1 MPIELW
7 LLGSLRAIVEVALLS
22 LLGQGAVGFLA
33 GASRAK
39 NPIYGLFSIV
49 ARPPIRITRCI
60 APKAILDSHIPY
72 LAFFILFWLWIL
84 LAAAK
89 RLGCEMSGAVC

>member
-7 LLGSLRAIVEVALLS
+7 LVGSLRAIVEVALLS

-39 NPIYGLFSIV
+39 NPIYGLFSII
-49 ARPPIRITRCI
+49 ARPPIRMMRAI
-60 APKAILDSHIPY
+60 APKAILDPHIPY
-72 LAFFILFWLWIL
+72 LTFFILFGLWIL
-84 LAAAK
+84 LAAVK
-89 RLGCEMSGAVC
+89 RLGCEMSGVVC